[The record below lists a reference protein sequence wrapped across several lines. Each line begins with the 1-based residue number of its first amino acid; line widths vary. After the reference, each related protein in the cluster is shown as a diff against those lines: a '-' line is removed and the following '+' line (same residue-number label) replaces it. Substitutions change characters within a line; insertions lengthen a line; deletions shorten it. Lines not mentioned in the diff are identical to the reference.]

1 MTPPPSPQKCK
12 NKKKKKMG
20 CFKRGRFRFWVVAGG
35 GGGYDFYVLP
45 FNSMFEKSRLV
56 LDIFYE
62 FANFP
67 EILTSGLHRQ

>member
-1 MTPPPSPQKCK
+1 
-12 NKKKKKMG
+12 MG
-20 CFKRGRFRFWVVAGG
+20 GVLC
-35 GGGYDFYVLP
+35 YDFYVLL